1 MTEVKS
7 PDSAPLMDLVVPI
20 HGQLDMNRIFFETL
34 SRNTRNSFRLIVVDN
49 SSPDDSASFFESQR
63 AKGWDVPVLRNPH
76 NQCYP
81 VSINQGVRAGEAPI
95 VGLLNN
101 DILVG
106 PGWDEPLVE
115 ALRKDGYPVVS
126 PGGLEHFPDPKLEE
140 IFFQRWRYINKRR
153 WSETPLQNL
162 NEKIRRMYGNFDEMA
177 QRIQKK
183 YEDVHYPGIMG
194 HCHLLK
200 RETFERLGGL
210 DPRIQSADWDL
221 FLTVERMK
229 REGIYEKSPMILGG
243 SYVHHFIRLTDAS
256 VKRVPPVC
264 THPPHMTLEE
274 KWEKREIQELWPFKD
289 QVPDGTK
296 NIRKTIRKR
305 IVKICTALTLWKKDI
320 DGFLGP
326 DKGPGQSSM
335 DPHKI

>member
-7 PDSAPLMDLVVPI
+7 AELEALMDLVVPI
-20 HGQLDMNRIFFETL
+20 HGQIEMNRIFFETL
-34 SRNTRNSFRLIVVDN
+34 SRNTRHPFRLIVVDN
-49 SSPDDSASFFESQR
+49 SSPDDSSRFFESQSD
-63 AKGWDVPVLRNPH
+63 KGWNVTVLRNPH

-81 VSINQGVRAGEAPI
+81 VSINQGVRVGNAPI
-95 VGLLNN
+95 VGFLNN

-106 PGWDEPLVE
+106 PGWDEPLIK
-115 ALRKDGYPVVS
+115 ALIKDGYPVVS
-126 PGGLEHFPDPKLEE
+126 PGGLEHFPDLKLEE

-153 WSETPLQNL
+153 WSQSPALNL
-162 NEKIRRMYGNFDEMA
+162 EEKIRRMYGNFDETA

-183 YEDVHYPGIMG
+183 YDDVHYPGIMG

-221 FLTVERMK
+221 FLTVERMR
-229 REGIYEKSPMILGG
+229 REGIFEKSPMIFGG
-243 SYVHHFIRLTDAS
+243 SYVHHFIRLTDAN

-264 THPPHMTLEE
+264 AHAPHMILEE

-289 QVPDGTK
+289 QVPDGAK

-305 IVKICTALTLWKKDI
+305 IVKICNALILWKKDI

-326 DKGPGQSSM
+326 NKGPGQSLR
-335 DPHKI
+335 DHHNR

>member
-7 PDSAPLMDLVVPI
+7 AELEALMDLVVPI
-20 HGQLDMNRIFFETL
+20 HGQIEMNRIFFETL
-34 SRNTRNSFRLIVVDN
+34 SRNTRHPFRLIVVDN
-49 SSPDDSASFFESQR
+49 FSQDESASYFESQR
-63 AKGWDVPVLRNPH
+63 AKGWDVTILRNPH

-81 VSINQGVRAGEAPI
+81 FSINQGVRAGDASI
-95 VGLLNN
+95 VGFLNN

-106 PGWDEPLVE
+106 PGWDEPLIK
-115 ALRKDGYPVVS
+115 ALIKDGYPVVS

-140 IFFQRWRYINKRR
+140 IFFQRWRYINKRW
-153 WSETPLQNL
+153 WSQSPTLNL
-162 NEKIRRMYGNFDEMA
+162 EEKIRRMYGNFDETA
-177 QRIQKK
+177 KRIQKK
-183 YEDVHYPGIMG
+183 YDDVHYPGIMG

-229 REGIYEKSPMILGG
+229 REGIFEKSPMIFGG
-243 SYVHHFIRLTDAS
+243 SYVHHFIRLTDAN

-264 THPPHMTLEE
+264 AHAPHMTLEE

-289 QVPDGTK
+289 QVPDGQK
-296 NIRKTIRKR
+296 SLSKKIFKKYVRGKTGLYYWR
-305 IVKICTALTLWKKDI
+305 VGMEKII
-320 DGFLGP
+320 
-326 DKGPGQSSM
+326 
-335 DPHKI
+335 

>member
-7 PDSAPLMDLVVPI
+7 GESAALMDLVVPI
-20 HGQLDMNRIFFETL
+20 HGQIEMNRIFFETL
-34 SRNTRNSFRLIVVDN
+34 SRNTRSPFRLIVVDN
-49 SSPDDSASFFESQR
+49 FSQDESASYFESQR
-63 AKGWDVPVLRNPH
+63 AKGWDVTILRNPH

-81 VSINQGVRAGEAPI
+81 FSINQGVRAGDASI
-95 VGLLNN
+95 VGFLNN

-106 PGWDEPLVE
+106 PGWDEPLIK
-115 ALRKDGYPVVS
+115 ALIKDGYPVVS

-140 IFFQRWRYINKRR
+140 IFFQRWRYINKRW
-153 WSETPLQNL
+153 WSQSPTLNL
-162 NEKIRRMYGNFDEMA
+162 EEKIRRMYGNFDETA
-177 QRIQKK
+177 KRIQKK
-183 YEDVHYPGIMG
+183 YDDVHYPGIMG

-229 REGIYEKSPMILGG
+229 REGIFEKSPMIFGG
-243 SYVHHFIRLTDAS
+243 SYVHHFIRLTDAN

-264 THPPHMTLEE
+264 AHAPHMTLEE

-289 QVPDGTK
+289 QVPDGQK
-296 NIRKTIRKR
+296 SLSKKIFKKYVRGKTGLYYWR
-305 IVKICTALTLWKKDI
+305 VGMEKII
-320 DGFLGP
+320 
-326 DKGPGQSSM
+326 
-335 DPHKI
+335 